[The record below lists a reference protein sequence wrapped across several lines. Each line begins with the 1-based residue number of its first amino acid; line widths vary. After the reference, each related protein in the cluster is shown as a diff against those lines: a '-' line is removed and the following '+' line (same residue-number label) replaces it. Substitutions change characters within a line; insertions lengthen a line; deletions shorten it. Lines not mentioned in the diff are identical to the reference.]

1 MYQPFHFPTVKC
13 SIQHI
18 LTDKGS
24 KIRFVTYIAI
34 AQYYKKHLQSFF
46 DLVIVLFVNIKLKFS
61 GAAALEKKNY
71 PEQKQFL
78 CHTQVTLT
86 SLGSLLFGE

>member
-1 MYQPFHFPTVKC
+1 MLNTT
-13 SIQHI
+13 HI
-18 LTDKGS
+18 DKGS

-34 AQYYKKHLQSFF
+34 AQYYKKHIQLLNQRRT
-46 DLVIVLFVNIKLKFS
+46 VIFVNIKLKFS